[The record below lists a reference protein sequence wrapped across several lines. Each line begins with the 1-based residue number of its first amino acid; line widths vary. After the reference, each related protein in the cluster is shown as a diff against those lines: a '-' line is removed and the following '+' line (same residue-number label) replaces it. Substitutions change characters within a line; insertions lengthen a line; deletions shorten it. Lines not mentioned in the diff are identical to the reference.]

1 MRDFLLLPVANAES
15 MNLFLV
21 HDIYESEI
29 PPYTDSIC
37 WLLIFISPQS
47 GINKCEEFLDKVL
60 LVANKVDLELDT
72 GSNATATSSTEEI
85 PLVWRNLFDSC
96 ISCKTLDGLE
106 TFTELLA
113 TKVAEM

>member
-1 MRDFLLLPVANAES
+1 MGVRFKHV
-15 MNLFLV
+15 
-21 HDIYESEI
+21 
-29 PPYTDSIC
+29 TDSIC
-37 WLLIFISPQS
+37 YLLIFISPQS

-72 GSNATATSSTEEI
+72 GSNPTTTSTTEGI
-85 PLVWRNLFDSC
+85 PVVWKNVFDAC

-106 TFTELLA
+106 TFTELLT